1 LAESVVTEISAAM
14 ALHNRR
20 VVLLRKSS
28 ASAPAKLRGICQF
41 EFAGAELAWPAVVE
55 LVKKLKA
62 FDL

>member
-1 LAESVVTEISAAM
+1 M